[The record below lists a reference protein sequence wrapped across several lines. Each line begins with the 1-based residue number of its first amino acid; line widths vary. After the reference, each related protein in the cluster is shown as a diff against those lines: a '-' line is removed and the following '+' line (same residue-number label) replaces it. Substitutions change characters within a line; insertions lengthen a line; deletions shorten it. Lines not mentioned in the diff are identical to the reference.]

1 MIKTIAIIV
10 VMVAANLV
18 MVISIRRAAVKVE
31 YSLRRY
37 FMQKVGT
44 EDLNVSAAVRAVM
57 AEDAHE
63 DKSVKVRTVYPTSEN
78 LSTAQYK
85 SKTFNSD
92 YRAVK
97 IFNYFTPENAVGMVK
112 QRMAKDAAP
121 AAQRDYA
128 ALCSCL
134 SFDTVYSLNT
144 LSPEDQEKL
153 LRSCLG
159 EKLSAVIDDF
169 KAETDKP
176 FDSIAFYSYAKD
188 MEGLYGQGFIVRT
201 GNPDDKGRRLADGTS
216 VVFDESICEGSE
228 VIYGNTLYDYSI

>member
-1 MIKTIAIIV
+1 MIKTIAIII

-18 MVISIRRAAVKVE
+18 MVISIRRAAVRVE

-44 EDLNVSAAVRAVM
+44 EDMDIGQAAAQICT
-57 AEDAHE
+57 EDAPE
-63 DKSVKVRTVYPTSEN
+63 VEPVRVRNVYPSSEN

-97 IFNYFTPENAVGMVK
+97 IFNFFTPENAVGMVK
-112 QRMAKDAAP
+112 KRMQRESAP
-121 AAQRDYA
+121 ALSRDYA
-128 ALCSCL
+128 ALSNCL

-153 LRSCLG
+153 LRDCLG
-159 EKLSAVIDDF
+159 ESLSVVIDDF
-169 KAETDKP
+169 KAENEKP
-176 FDSIAFYSYAKD
+176 FDSIAFYSYVKD
-188 MEGLYGQGFIVRT
+188 MAGLYGQGFIVRT
-201 GNPDDKGRRLADGTS
+201 GNPEDKGKTLPDGTS
-216 VVFDESICEGSE
+216 IVFDESICEGSQ